1 MSSWLDAWELKFYRR
16 SVDEEEEEPEADRLD
31 QTTLVNLRALTI
43 EFKRCVSPLDAPHGH
58 TQGHWFDQVS
68 LEHQEQHLDEMVDGT
83 LRALDQVGD
92 RIRGAFDLLN
102 LQLSQ
107 AQDRRTKK
115 LQDLISKI
123 TGFIVVPALVAGF
136 FGANT
141 WLPGGNSTHAH
152 ISFFIMVAA
161 MAIGI
166 FITWQVLKR
175 HEQAYSRATTDPGLS
190 PAG

>member
-1 MSSWLDAWELKFYRR
+1 
-16 SVDEEEEEPEADRLD
+16 
-31 QTTLVNLRALTI
+31 
-43 EFKRCVSPLDAPHGH
+43 
-58 TQGHWFDQVS
+58 
-68 LEHQEQHLDEMVDGT
+68 MVDGT

-175 HEQAYSRATTDPGLS
+175 HEQAYSAQRQTRV
-190 PAG
+190 